1 MRPMRDADQGLRALI
16 ATLEHQQ
23 EGRRVYVGRVEEL
36 IELRQREI
44 DNLRGSLAIRR
55 RALA

>member
-23 EGRRVYVGRVEEL
+23 EGRRAYVGQVEEL
-36 IELRQREI
+36 IGLRQREI
-44 DNLRGSLAIRR
+44 DNLRGRLAMRQ